1 MGGSRCWSW
10 REWQLQTEALT
21 CGPTCCPD
29 ILPLHTSVPAGAASP
44 DLDTGQAALWC
55 ECAGSWPP
63 AAALSCPPSRYPHFN
78 PQEMLEVAAL
88 HTALVGSGRGATPII
103 TFNAEID
110 RIRTGCVRWPD
121 WLRLPGR
128 SVGDCCFASF
138 GEPPWPS
145 ACAALHFTAAPPRA
159 AACRYYPP
167 LFYPAI
173 GKIAQNFIPKFTTA
187 YYVKVSRA
195 SGEGGGTVPAPAWH
209 AQRAVEYTN
218 ISLPPL
224 ASPSGAAADA
234 PHCTAASPRNTRPLS
249 HPAPSRRNLARPA
262 PLCPHC
268 ASCRTS
274 RARRGAPSSAATL
287 APTRSTAAPP
297 PASPWWRSGRRCPA

>member
-29 ILPLHTSVPAGAASP
+29 ILPLHTSVPAASP

-110 RIRTGCVRWPD
+110 RIRTGCVRWPG

-128 SVGDCCFASF
+128 SV
-138 GEPPWPS
+138 
-145 ACAALHFTAAPPRA
+145 AALHLLESPPGRLPAPP
-159 AACRYYPP
+159 YISP
-167 LFYPAI
+167 L
-173 GKIAQNFIPKFTTA
+173 
-187 YYVKVSRA
+187 
-195 SGEGGGTVPAPAWH
+195 
-209 AQRAVEYTN
+209 
-218 ISLPPL
+218 LPPGLLPAGTTPRCSTLPL
-224 ASPSGAAADA
+224 AKLPRTSSPSLQL
-234 PHCTAASPRNTRPLS
+234 PIT
-249 HPAPSRRNLARPA
+249 
-262 PLCPHC
+262 
-268 ASCRTS
+268 
-274 RARRGAPSSAATL
+274 
-287 APTRSTAAPP
+287 
-297 PASPWWRSGRRCPA
+297 